1 MGTDERLRFYSTQPT
16 KEQVLAP
23 ETLLKKR
30 KTSEKTIEERKA
42 AAVER
47 KKVSS
52 IRYFCTLN
60 LHDAQHTTATSPKD
74 DAVVS

>member
-1 MGTDERLRFYSTQPT
+1 MRLRSYSTQPT

-47 KKVSS
+47 KKVS
-52 IRYFCTLN
+52 L
-60 LHDAQHTTATSPKD
+60 
-74 DAVVS
+74 